1 VTFTVNGDAIPTREM
16 QQVIKGM
23 GTDRR
28 IFQRGHAMLKVKC
41 YKISIFGTVNNF
53 VKIKK

>member
-1 VTFTVNGDAIPTREM
+1 MTFTVNGDAIPTREM